1 MNLGDILLPASRF
14 CSGAVLRGTAG
25 GRLRMGIPSGVE
37 DRLRD
42 LRIENNLRG
51 ISRIFLIV
59 RLAALSISV
68 VDPDLEPDTED
79 QLLMGLLNPDPIHKK
94 IDKISDQIRIR
105 NSMVP

>member
-42 LRIENNLRG
+42 LRIENILRG

-59 RLAALSISV
+59 RLAVLSISV
-68 VDPDLEPDTED
+68 VDPDPDPED
-79 QLLMGLLNPDPIHKK
+79 QLLMGLLNPDPIYKK

-105 NSMVP
+105 NSLVP

>member
-42 LRIENNLRG
+42 LRIQNILRG
-51 ISRIFLIV
+51 ISRIFPII
-59 RLAALSISV
+59 RLAVLYISAV
-68 VDPDLEPDTED
+68 
-79 QLLMGLLNPDPIHKK
+79 NPDMG
-94 IDKISDQIRIR
+94 DQ
-105 NSMVP
+105 